1 MQNKRAKQFMP
12 FDALTGYFELIN
24 EAEKLQIRQ
33 RELTIDEENKLNRV
47 FLELKKGMLVNIIY
61 YNKDAYYSKDGIVST
76 INKELRYITIV
87 KTRILFENILD
98 ITIM

>member
-24 EAEKLQIRQ
+24 EAEKLEINK
-33 RELTIDEENKLNRV
+33 RELTPDEEYKLNRV
-47 FLELKKGMLVNIIY
+47 FLELKKGMVVHIVY
-61 YNKDAYYSKDGIVST
+61 YDKDAYYSKDGIISN
-76 INKELRYITIV
+76 INMELKYITIV

-98 ITIM
+98 IEIL

>member
-24 EAEKLQIRQ
+24 EAEKLEINK
-33 RELTIDEENKLNRV
+33 RELTPDEEYKLNRV
-47 FLELKKGMLVNIIY
+47 FLELKKGMVVHIVY
-61 YNKDAYYSKDGIVST
+61 YDKDAYYSKEGIISN
-76 INKELRYITIV
+76 INIELKYITIV

-98 ITIM
+98 IEIL